1 MRFKIDL
8 RKEKESAEYAV
19 LPAILFCKPGGEYN
33 PFRGYA
39 LALVWWNYILQFN
52 FIWKVK

>member
-33 PFRGYA
+33 PFKGYA